1 MEHFQPRSSRS
12 KRGKKKAKM
21 VEIKAACLT
30 KEQLLG
36 NNNDSPC
43 AGDTAL
49 VKTFSSNYLQ
59 ELNSFSSAMRPAEEP
74 MKRSPTLGTQPY
86 PVIRECASCGLKIW
100 DKFLLHAMEKYW
112 HTECLKCSC
121 CHALLCEL
129 GSSCFS
135 KAGMILCKNDYLR

>member
-1 MEHFQPRSSRS
+1 
-12 KRGKKKAKM
+12 M
-21 VEIKAACLT
+21 VEIKASCLS

-43 AGDTAL
+43 AGELSVAQA
-49 VKTFSSNYLQ
+49 FSSNYLQ
-59 ELNSFSSAMRPAEEP
+59 ELNAFSSSIRPTEEP
-74 MKRSPTLGTQPY
+74 MKKSPTSGKVEAY

-112 HTECLKCSC
+112 HSECLKCSC
-121 CHALLCEL
+121 CNALLCDL

-135 KAGMILCKNDYLR
+135 KAGLILCKNDYLR